1 MRNCLKSKTKKTMW
15 VFFFYKYGIF
25 LGIFISNKLSFSEL
39 WLICNSPNILAK
51 LEAWRLNFAIKSCFC
66 KGSLLNQKY
75 LLFLIP
81 ILQWGTHCNLI
92 MFQDLKYRS
101 YCIWLHLFF
110 KIYIVWGPHL
120 WGHFEALFK
129 ELRKLWLTVWPP
141 LRSEREA
148 HIWGWYVDFLS
159 FSDKNL
165 YKCCQWYWGVLL
177 LWPLSRSF
185 TSLRLTEIH
194 IAIHA
199 T

>member
-92 MFQDLKYRS
+92 MFQDLKY
-101 YCIWLHLFF
+101 
-110 KIYIVWGPHL
+110 IYILRSTFMWSL
-120 WGHFEALFK
+120 WGSLFK

-148 HIWGWYVDFLS
+148 QIWGWGWFLS
-159 FSDKNL
+159 KNF
-165 YKCCQWYWGVLL
+165 W
-177 LWPLSRSF
+177 
-185 TSLRLTEIH
+185 
-194 IAIHA
+194 
-199 T
+199 

>member
-110 KIYIVWGPHL
+110 KKHIYSEVHIYEVTL
-120 WGHFEALFK
+120 RLF
-129 ELRKLWLTVWPP
+129 
-141 LRSEREA
+141 LRSWENYDLPFGHPSGLKEK
-148 HIWGWYVDFLS
+148 HIFEDDMLIFYLFLIKIS
-159 FSDKNL
+159 INVASGTGESSSSGL
-165 YKCCQWYWGVLL
+165 YLA
-177 LWPLSRSF
+177 RSPPYG
-185 TSLRLTEIH
+185 
-194 IAIHA
+194 
-199 T
+199 